1 MGLEDIGLVGGTK
14 GSPKKRITQE
24 EDRVYTPSGRPEGK
38 GGGSEGWL
46 FRGVVEFFFFSRIQL
61 TYGTEKYC

>member
-24 EDRVYTPSGRPEGK
+24 ADRVHIDEEDQRER
-38 GGGSEGWL
+38 GWQ
-46 FRGVVEFFFFSRIQL
+46 E
-61 TYGTEKYC
+61 